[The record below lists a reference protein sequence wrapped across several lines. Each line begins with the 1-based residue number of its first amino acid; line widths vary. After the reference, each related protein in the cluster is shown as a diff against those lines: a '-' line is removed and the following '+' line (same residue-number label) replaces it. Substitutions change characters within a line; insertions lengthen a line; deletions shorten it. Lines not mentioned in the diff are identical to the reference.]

1 MYILYNHIYIHMRRS
16 LLSLSLYVYVC
27 MYVHGLCIENHH
39 SEIIAWDA
47 GGPPH
52 GACLGRS
59 KRRAKSRRWRWGW

>member
-1 MYILYNHIYIHMRRS
+1 MRRS
-16 LLSLSLYVYVC
+16 LLSLSVCIC
-27 MYVHGLCIENHH
+27 MYVHGLCLENHH

-59 KRRAKSRRWRWGW
+59 KRLGELSRGDGDGEAKSPW